1 MSSFTRG
8 EPAAPPLWI
17 PPARRAAIRR
27 RLLSWYDR
35 HRRDLPW
42 RRRAED
48 PYAQWVAEV
57 MLQQT
62 RVDTVA
68 PYYERFL
75 RRFPTVG
82 SLARARHETVLKHW
96 EGLGYY
102 RRALNLH
109 RASRIV
115 RASKNGK
122 VPNSIEQLRRLP
134 GVGEYTAAAV
144 ASIAFSEPIAAV
156 DGNVRRVLSRL
167 FDLRRNDDA
176 TIERNRIQ
184 SIAQQLVPPD
194 RPGDFN
200 QAWMD
205 LGSLIC
211 TPKNPKCAECPLAPL
226 CPVARSDR
234 ASSLPVGN
242 GDGRRAIRQVTLV
255 VAVLV
260 REGRMLLCRRAI
272 GGLWSGL
279 WEFPNEEVIPD
290 MRRDQGGPQHVRR
303 IAKRE
308 GLRLDQ
314 RPKPIGI
321 VEHRL
326 THRALVFRV
335 YVCRVAPN
343 GAVGDGCRG
352 ASRTAARRWVNR
364 RGFERRAVSTA
375 HRRIFAA
382 GQDALPALLSPCD
395 A

>member
-1 MSSFTRG
+1 
-8 EPAAPPLWI
+8 
-17 PPARRAAIRR
+17 
-27 RLLSWYDR
+27 
-35 HRRDLPW
+35 
-42 RRRAED
+42 
-48 PYAQWVAEV
+48 

-62 RVDTVA
+62 RVGTVA
-68 PYYERFL
+68 PYYERFM

-82 SLARARHETVLKHW
+82 SLARARHDTVLKYW

-115 RASKNGK
+115 RASGNGK
-122 VPNSIEQLRRLP
+122 APTSIEQLRRLP

-144 ASIAFSEPIAAV
+144 ASIAFSEPVAAV

-167 FDLRRNDDA
+167 FDLRRNADT
-176 TIERNRIQ
+176 TIERNRLQ
-184 SIAQQLVPPD
+184 AIAQQLVPPD

-211 TPKNPKCAECPLAPL
+211 TSKNPKCGECPLAPL
-226 CPVARSDR
+226 CPVARGDR
-234 ASSLPVGN
+234 ARSLPVRN
-242 GDGRRAIRQVTLV
+242 ADARRAIRQVTLV
-255 VAVLV
+255 AAVLV
-260 REGRMLLCRRAI
+260 RKGRMLLCRRAI

-290 MRRDQGGPQHVRR
+290 VHRDGSDPQHVRR
-303 IAKRE
+303 IARRE

-321 VEHRL
+321 VKHRL

-343 GAVGDGCRG
+343 GAVGDGYRG
-352 ASRTAARRWVNR
+352 GSRSADRRWVNR

-382 GQDALPALLSPCD
+382 GQDALPALLSPRN

>member
-8 EPAAPPLWI
+8 EPTASRPSI

-68 PYYERFL
+68 PYFERFL
-75 RRFPTVG
+75 RRFPTVN
-82 SLARARHETVLKHW
+82 SLARARHETVLKYW

-115 RASKNGK
+115 RASGNGK
-122 VPNSIEQLRRLP
+122 MPTSIEQLRRLP

-144 ASIAFSEPIAAV
+144 ASIAFSEPVAAV

-167 FDLRRNDDA
+167 FDLRGNADA
-176 TIERNRIQ
+176 ALERNRLQ
-184 SIAQQLVPPD
+184 SIAQQLVPLD
-194 RPGDFN
+194 HPGDFN

-211 TPKNPKCAECPLAPL
+211 TPKNPKCAECPLASL

-242 GDGRRAIRQVTLV
+242 ADARRAVRQVTLV
-255 VAVLV
+255 AAVLV
-260 REGRMLLCRRAI
+260 REARMLLCRRVI
-272 GGLWSGL
+272 GGMWSGL

-290 MRRDQGGPQHVRR
+290 IRREESGPQHVRR
-303 IAKRE
+303 IARRE

-335 YVCRVAPN
+335 YLCRVAPS
-343 GAVGDGCRG
+343 GAVGDGDRG
-352 ASRTAARRWVNR
+352 GSRSAARRWVNR

-382 GQDALPALLSPCD
+382 GQDALPALLSPFD